1 MGSDFEFTKM
11 TYNIRHSLA
20 LSYYETIYMRLA
32 GGVLEGNLQP
42 IQKQF
47 YLGNVGTLRGYNVKE
62 FTGNKM
68 ILFNLEYH
76 VNLINKVFSW
86 IPVQRNGE
94 DMKLTDFDYSDILNE
109 MIDDDELVTKLRS
122 DNEYIKSDPIFF
134 IKPFIFYDVG
144 LIGNHFDENYL
155 YHSAGIG
162 INIYGFQFM
171 LASRLDRDS
180 DNWSVL
186 FDFAGFFGREN
197 YLAK

>member
-1 MGSDFEFTKM
+1 M
-11 TYNIRHSLA
+11 L
-20 LSYYETIYMRLA
+20 
-32 GGVLEGNLQP
+32 
-42 IQKQF
+42 
-47 YLGNVGTLRGYNVKE
+47 
-62 FTGNKM
+62 
-68 ILFNLEYH
+68 
-76 VNLINKVFSW
+76 SW

-122 DNEYIKSDPIFF
+122 DNEYIKYDPIFF